1 MSYRIPIILVALYAL
16 CCSALRAPAQELA
29 KGADYPIHPVL
40 FTAVELNDNFWAPRI
55 KTNHDVTIPF
65 TLGKCKE
72 TGRIKNFQIA
82 AGLATGEFC
91 TEFTFDDTDIYK
103 IIEGACYSFQIFKD
117 PALELKVDSLI
128 TLIGMAQEP
137 DGYIYTNRTIMGDK
151 AHEWAGHK
159 RWEKEEELSHE
170 LYNIGHL
177 IEAAVAHYYATG
189 KKNFLNIAIKAAD
202 RVCAD
207 IGPDKL
213 HVYPGHQIIELAMAK
228 LYRVTGDEK
237 YLATGKFL
245 LDVRGPAGDEYNQA
259 NKKVIDQHE
268 AVGHAV
274 RAAYMYA
281 GMADIAALTQD
292 PSYIRAID
300 DIWTDVVSKKIYITG
315 GIGATGNGEAFG
327 KPYELPNMSAYNE
340 TCASIANVYWN
351 YRLFL
356 LHGDARYYDV
366 LERTLYNAFLSG
378 VALTGDRFFYPNP
391 LESHG
396 QHARSSVVQLRVLS
410 R

>member
-213 HVYPGHQIIELAMAK
+213 HVYPGTRLSSWPWQNFTALRAMRNTWPRASSCWMCAG
-228 LYRVTGDEK
+228 RP
-237 YLATGKFL
+237 AT
-245 LDVRGPAGDEYNQA
+245 N
-259 NKKVIDQHE
+259 
-268 AVGHAV
+268 
-274 RAAYMYA
+274 
-281 GMADIAALTQD
+281 T
-292 PSYIRAID
+292 
-300 DIWTDVVSKKIYITG
+300 T
-315 GIGATGNGEAFG
+315 
-327 KPYELPNMSAYNE
+327 
-340 TCASIANVYWN
+340 
-351 YRLFL
+351 RLIKRL
-356 LHGDARYYDV
+356 
-366 LERTLYNAFLSG
+366 
-378 VALTGDRFFYPNP
+378 
-391 LESHG
+391 
-396 QHARSSVVQLRVLS
+396 
-410 R
+410 